1 MKAPDVTAMPAVPR
15 FGLLLLLGLGSLVA
29 LMPRQASAHAIESTL
44 TYLDGSLELSGTFS
58 SGEPT
63 RDAVVRLLNADGTPG
78 LELGRMDA
86 EGKLQVAL
94 PAELQNG
101 NVELQVDG
109 GPGHRDYLE
118 LPIREGRVQLDQV
131 SDSHS
136 HGRDVWSWAA
146 MPSPLGRAALLGGV
160 AVIGS
165 AGWLVRVRRS
175 RQG

>member
-1 MKAPDVTAMPAVPR
+1 MPAVPR
-15 FGLLLLLGLGSLVA
+15 FGLLLLLGLNGLVA
-29 LMPRQASAHAIESTL
+29 LMPLPASAHAIESTL
-44 TYLDGSLELSGTFS
+44 TYLDGTLELSGTFS

-63 RDAVVRLLNADGTPG
+63 RDAVVRLLNPDGTPG

-94 PAELQNG
+94 PAELHNA

-131 SDSHS
+131 SDGHPQGS
-136 HGRDVWSWAA
+136 GVWGWTAL
-146 MPSPLGRAALLGGV
+146 PSPLGRAALLGGV
-160 AVIGS
+160 AVFGS